1 MLQYDPPTK
10 TLYMFSPLP
19 VETGPTAT
27 LVLNG
32 QIYRPVEPM
41 IGSTSDYWGRLVIK
55 ADDEADDEAAEAD
68 NEADEADDEA
78 ELPSY
83 PEITKLVAA
92 HYAAMIEAGAE
103 AHQAFILTQTFQAAL
118 LESA

>member
-55 ADDEADDEAAEAD
+55 ADDEADDEA
-68 NEADEADDEA
+68 

-103 AHQAFILTQTFQAAL
+103 TQQATILTQTFQAAL